1 MQRISALGLDLGHR
15 RIGVAGC
22 DGTGL
27 IATGITTIQRTSFA
41 QDVETLRRLVEQRQV
56 QTLVIGLPYTMDG
69 ELGTQAQRTQ
79 KLALR
84 IGKALNLPIDFVDE
98 RLTSHEA
105 ESMMRAQ
112 RVNASKHRALIDR
125 KAAALILQRWLDQ
138 KPWLTVP

>member
-27 IATGITTIQRTSFA
+27 IATGLTTIRRTSFA
-41 QDVETLRRLVEQRQV
+41 KDIEQLQQIVDQRQV

-79 KLALR
+79 RLAYR
-84 IGKALNLPIDFVDE
+84 IGKALDLPIDFVDE

-105 ESMMRAQ
+105 ESMMHNQ
-112 RVNASKHRALIDR
+112 RMSTRENRALIDR
-125 KAAALILQRWLDQ
+125 KAAALILQRWLDR
-138 KPWLTVP
+138 KPWLTSS